1 MGEDGKDSSKIEP
14 FHNLNEKAYHKVME
28 TASLSFKQPDPLGNV
43 LSSEISK
50 TTGN

>member
-1 MGEDGKDSSKIEP
+1 MGEDGKDSSKIES
-14 FHNLNEKAYHKVME
+14 FHNLNEKSYHKVME